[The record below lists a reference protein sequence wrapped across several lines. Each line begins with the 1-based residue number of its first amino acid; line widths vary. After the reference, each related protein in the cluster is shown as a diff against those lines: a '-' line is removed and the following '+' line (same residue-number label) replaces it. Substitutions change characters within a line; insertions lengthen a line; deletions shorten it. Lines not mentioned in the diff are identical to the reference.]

1 MPDLRKLAVC
11 IGLVAAV
18 VLLVGS
24 FQLAAAPSDK
34 AKPVP
39 PAQSKQATDTSQ
51 YVGVDVC
58 KSCHEDLPRNG
69 FFKSFEATPHY
80 KTMLDTK
87 RGPEFQGCESCHGAG
102 TEHVNA
108 GGDKSKIF
116 NFKDVKSEEI
126 TARCMK
132 CHQFSE
138 EHSNF
143 ARSRHNTNQVNCAS
157 CHSIHGSKEKSYLL
171 RAKQMDL
178 CYSCHLE
185 TKPDFSKPFRHR
197 VNEGLMKCT
206 DCHNPHGGF
215 LLRQLR
221 STPTQDAVC
230 FKCHAEKAGP
240 FVFEHAAVRLEGCVI
255 CHTPHGSA
263 NPRLLRRAQ
272 VNLLCLEC
280 HTLTVGGLPPAGPS
294 HDQSQK
300 YVSCTLCHVTIH
312 GSNTSAVFFR

>member
-1 MPDLRKLAVC
+1 MPDLQKLKVVS

-39 PAQSKQATDTSQ
+39 PAQSKQAKDTSQ
-51 YVGVDVC
+51 FLGADTC
-58 KSCHEDLPRNG
+58 KGCHEEVY
-69 FFKSFEATPHY
+69 KKFEVTPHY
-80 KTMLDTK
+80 KTLSDTK

-116 NFKDVKSEEI
+116 NFKNVTSEKI
-126 TARCMK
+126 TERCMK

-143 ARSRHNTNQVNCAS
+143 ARSRHNTNQVNCTS
-157 CHSIHGSKEKSYLL
+157 CHSVHSAKEKNYLL
-171 RAKQMDL
+171 RVKQVDL
-178 CYSCHLE
+178 CFSCHLE
-185 TKPDFSKPFRHR
+185 TKPDFSRPFRHR
-197 VNEGLMKCT
+197 VNEGLIKCT

-240 FVFEHAAVRLEGCVI
+240 FVFEHAAVRIEGCVI
-255 CHTPHGSA
+255 CHTPHGSS

-280 HTLTVGGLPPAGPS
+280 HTLTGGGLAPVGPN

-300 YVSCTLCHVTIH
+300 YVSCTLCHVQIH
-312 GSNTSAVFFR
+312 GSNSSSVFFR

>member
-58 KSCHEDLPRNG
+58 KSCHEDLPSKG
-69 FFKSFEATPHY
+69 FIKNFEATPHY

-157 CHSIHGSKEKSYLL
+157 CHAIHTAKEKSYLL

-197 VNEGLMKCT
+197 VNEGLIKCT
-206 DCHNPHGGF
+206 DCHNPHGGS

-221 STPTQDAVC
+221 STPAQDAVC

-255 CHTPHGSA
+255 CHVPHGSA

-280 HTLTVGGLPPAGPS
+280 HTLTGGGLPPAGPS

-300 YVSCTLCHVTIH
+300 YLSCTICHVTIH
-312 GSNTSAVFFR
+312 GSNTNAVFFR